1 MNTYT
6 LLGSNDFWITSLVLW
21 GVTLS
26 TLMLGS
32 THCRWFSKQRWR
44 RGQTLKIR
52 CASSSAPGPG
62 QTSRRG
68 CLRFKS
74 WSGTPCWCGKRW
86 CWVEKNYYYL
96 PNQLLP
102 WHWCNK
108 LDPRRCTGRHTNAHT
123 YKYSQTLTPHLQTL
137 KPHSQTLTHTH
148 THSAHHTQALLK
160 VKTESARRRED
171 PEDGGDPLMAMLLC
185 LQVVMRISFAP
196 YFKQY
201 KQNENEAEIT
211 LMNR

>member
-1 MNTYT
+1 M
-6 LLGSNDFWITSLVLW
+6 
-21 GVTLS
+21 S

-68 CLRFKS
+68 CLRS
-74 WSGTPCWCGKRW
+74 TS
-86 CWVEKNYYYL
+86 
-96 PNQLLP
+96 
-102 WHWCNK
+102 
-108 LDPRRCTGRHTNAHT
+108 
-123 YKYSQTLTPHLQTL
+123 S
-137 KPHSQTLTHTH
+137 HSQTHSQKFTHTH
-148 THSAHHTQALLK
+148 SPHHTHKHSAHHTQALLK

-185 LQVVMRISFAP
+185 LQVLTRINFAP
-196 YFKQY
+196 TFRRY
-201 KQNENEAEIT
+201 KQNENEGEIT